1 MVLLPPRAN
10 EYTVAQ
16 VAQGMETGRV
26 GTDEV
31 SLNHVPGRRTAVEI
45 DALSAIARD
54 DVTCTDGRAPHR
66 VVGSAEYVDAV
77 AKVAQWIQP
86 ADVGTDEVALH
97 HVARRAGAAGDLNAI
112 THVGRNNVSGPIA
125 CPTYGVVAPPRQ

>member
-1 MVLLPPRAN
+1 MPLLMLAEITFLAPLLAPPMVLLPPRAN

-77 AKVAQWIQP
+77 M
-86 ADVGTDEVALH
+86 
-97 HVARRAGAAGDLNAI
+97 I
-112 THVGRNNVSGPIA
+112 THG
-125 CPTYGVVAPPRQ
+125 